1 MPGKKFKQRI
11 EEFANDIL
19 PVRKKPKH
27 INEQPVS
34 TNYNPYPG
42 GPMTEQQYNEFGFK
56 NKDVNRIY
64 NQESIKVNKK
74 GMPYN
79 ESFMAKIKNQKIKA

>member
-1 MPGKKFKQRI
+1 MPG
-11 EEFANDIL
+11 
-19 PVRKKPKH
+19 KKPKH

-42 GPMTEQQYNEFGFK
+42 GPMTEQQYQEFGFK
-56 NKDVNRIY
+56 NKDVDRIY
-64 NQESIKVNKK
+64 GQESIKVKN

-79 ESFMAKIKNQKIKA
+79 ENFMKKVQNQKIKA

>member
-1 MPGKKFKQRI
+1 MPGKK
-11 EEFANDIL
+11 
-19 PVRKKPKH
+19 PKN

-42 GPMTEQQYNEFGFK
+42 GPMTKQQYNEFGFK
-56 NKDVNRIY
+56 NKDVDRIY
-64 NQESIKVNKK
+64 NQENIGVNKE

-79 ESFMAKIKNQKIKA
+79 KSFMKKMQNQKIKA